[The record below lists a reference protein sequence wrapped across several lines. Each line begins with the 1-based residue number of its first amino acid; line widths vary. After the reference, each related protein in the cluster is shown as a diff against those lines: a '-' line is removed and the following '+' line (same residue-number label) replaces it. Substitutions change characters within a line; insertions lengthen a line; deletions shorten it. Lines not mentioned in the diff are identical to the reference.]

1 MLILAKRYER
11 PGHPGFFL
19 LVSMDIEFIASL
31 PDIQSAISIGGDG
44 ATRVKF
50 DIPESEIANAVK
62 LVLLKGQAFKVS
74 IETIKQEDWA
84 VRIDD

>member
-1 MLILAKRYER
+1 MEL
-11 PGHPGFFL
+11 
-19 LVSMDIEFIASL
+19 SFIASL
-31 PDIQSAISIGGDG
+31 ADIASAITISGEG

-62 LVLLKGQAFKVS
+62 LVMLKGQAFKVN

-84 VRIDD
+84 VKTDGN